1 MEGENMNELTE
12 IKVSIG
18 QLETSMKQAFH
29 MINEQKEEI
38 RAIHGLA
45 GNIEKLAFEMT
56 QMRQDQNEIKNKV
69 EAIEQKP
76 IKTYD
81 AIKMQIILSVV
92 TAIMGFLIGKI
103 I

>member
-12 IKVSIG
+12 IRVSIG

-29 MINEQKEEI
+29 MINEHKEQMKSI
-38 RAIHGLA
+38 YALA
-45 GNIEKLAFEMT
+45 SNIEKLAFEMS

-69 EAIEQKP
+69 ETIEQKP

-92 TAIMGFLIGKI
+92 TAIIGFLIGKI